1 MFPPAGMS
9 VGGRRSGWL
18 NQVGLVIGDAA
29 TRVEV
34 KFAALQLQSG
44 YPDDPP
50 QGGNVPMGN
59 FGELSSEILYSQVEL
74 KRSKAAHLF
83 NVCWCALNP
92 EGTTHRK

>member
-1 MFPPAGMS
+1 MAQ
-9 VGGRRSGWL
+9 SGW
-18 NQVGLVIGDAA
+18 VVIGDAA

-59 FGELSSEILYSQVEL
+59 FGELSFEIFYS
-74 KRSKAAHLF
+74 
-83 NVCWCALNP
+83 
-92 EGTTHRK
+92 

>member
-1 MFPPAGMS
+1 MAQ
-9 VGGRRSGWL
+9 SGW
-18 NQVGLVIGDAA
+18 VVIGDAA

-50 QGGNVPMGN
+50 QGGNVPMGDS
-59 FGELSSEILYSQVEL
+59 GELSSEIFYSQVKL

-83 NVCWCALNP
+83 NVCWFAFQLWM
-92 EGTTHRK
+92 EGNSLELVGKSKFIS

>member
-1 MFPPAGMS
+1 MAQ
-9 VGGRRSGWL
+9 SGW
-18 NQVGLVIGDAA
+18 VVIGDAV

-59 FGELSSEILYSQVEL
+59 FGELSSEIFYSQVEL

-83 NVCWCALNP
+83 NVCWCAFHLWK
-92 EGTTHRK
+92 EGSSLELLGKSKFLS

>member
-1 MFPPAGMS
+1 MAQ
-9 VGGRRSGWL
+9 SGW
-18 NQVGLVIGDAA
+18 VVIGDTA

-59 FGELSSEILYSQVEL
+59 LGRFHL
-74 KRSKAAHLF
+74 KFSIVKW
-83 NVCWCALNP
+83 N
-92 EGTTHRK
+92 